1 MDYKLIK
8 PVKKLDGGEIESVT
22 IRESYNG
29 RDIKFVM
36 NSKGEGDAMIA
47 LVSAST
53 ELPVNTVLNMDSRD
67 VKAIGDIARPFF
79 SGGEA

>member
-1 MDYKLIK
+1 MDYELIK
-8 PVKKLDGGEIESVT
+8 PVKKLDGGEVKSVT

-29 RDIKFVM
+29 HDVKFVM
-36 NSKGEGDAMIA
+36 NNKGEGDAVIA
-47 LVSAST
+47 LVSAAT

-79 SGGEA
+79 SGGET